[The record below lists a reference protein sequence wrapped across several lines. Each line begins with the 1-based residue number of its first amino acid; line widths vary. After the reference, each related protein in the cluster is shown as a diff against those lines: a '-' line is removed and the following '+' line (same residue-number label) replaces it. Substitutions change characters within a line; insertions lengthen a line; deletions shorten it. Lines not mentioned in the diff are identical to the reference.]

1 MQISEISEDQLDAI
15 YKYLSI
21 SFENMDEEEK
31 RMWTLILMIADPEF
45 DDDSEDEDDE

>member
-21 SFENMDEEEK
+21 SFENMEEGEK
-31 RMWTLILMIADPEF
+31 RMWTLLLMIADPEF
-45 DDDSEDEDDE
+45 DDDQLEEEI